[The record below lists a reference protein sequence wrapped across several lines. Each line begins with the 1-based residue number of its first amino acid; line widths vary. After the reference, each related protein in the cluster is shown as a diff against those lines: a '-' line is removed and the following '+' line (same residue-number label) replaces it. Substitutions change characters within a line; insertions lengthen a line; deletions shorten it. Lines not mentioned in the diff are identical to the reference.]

1 MSLGFRRSV
10 ANYLCDV
17 LRIILPESCARW
29 ADALRAEV
37 ALIPRDG
44 EALRFAF
51 GGFCGLAPR
60 IVLAHAQAAFSTLS
74 GSDRPVGDTTAMGS
88 SFNIFHHP
96 RLVGVLSAV
105 IAVILGV
112 AYMAA
117 AGAPLVFP
125 ALNLG
130 ALIIGLV
137 VLALSVRIAPLTGR
151 LAGIGVLAMGV
162 LLLVTSVFGG
172 SFEGARR
179 WLVIGPFFVQTSL
192 LFLPVMI
199 VNFARTRNTLA
210 TAGMVAAAFAIALQ
224 PDRAMAGAL
233 VAGLFGCALHRSDRF
248 VGVALLT
255 AVVAF
260 VVTLLRADTLP
271 AVPYVDK
278 VLYTAFDAH
287 LFAGVAVLVGSALLL
302 APASIARVK
311 NSAEPMVYIV
321 FGLIWFSVILAAAIG
336 NYPTPVVGYGSSAI
350 IGYILSLSALPKHAL
365 FRSRVAVEG
374 ADAQTQKRPQDLKRV
389 TLLSVAGLIT
399 LGQSGAAGGE
409 TIADCVRPKVEKVE
423 IPDTVWRP
431 GPEGE
436 QIPLWPDDVDLQ
448 LPDYDGNPEMI
459 GSGSPLI
466 AGRTWNWATYIARP
480 TITLYPPKAENTGAA
495 LLVLPGGGYRAVA
508 MDLEGTEICDW
519 ITQRGVSCVILKYR
533 TPQGWRKNENGV
545 GERPDVLFALHD
557 AQRAMGLL
565 RHRAANYNIDTDK
578 IGVIGFSAG
587 AHLAA
592 DVSNIHERAYD
603 HVDAADQEPSRP
615 DFSVVMYPGRFLPER
630 RPETDLKLAPW
641 MTISAD
647 APPTLLIHAMNDNVN
662 DIRHSMAYGMALN
675 DAGAPVDMRFYAK
688 GCHAFG
694 LRATPDPITTQWPD
708 QVVQWLR
715 NIGVL

>member
-10 ANYLCDV
+10 ANFLCEA
-17 LRIILPESCARW
+17 LRIVLPNSRARW
-29 ADALRAEV
+29 ADALRAEI
-37 ALIPRDG
+37 ALIPQDG

-51 GGFCGLAPR
+51 GGLFGLAPR
-60 IVLAHAQAAFSTLS
+60 LLLAHLQAAFITISR
-74 GSDRPVGDTTAMGS
+74 SDRSVGDTTAMRS

-105 IAVILGV
+105 IAVVLGV

-117 AGAPLVFP
+117 AGAPLIFP
-125 ALNLG
+125 ILNLG

-151 LAGIGVLAMGV
+151 LAGIGVFAMSV
-162 LLLVTSVFGG
+162 LLLVTSVFGS

-179 WLVIGPFFVQTSL
+179 WLVIGPFFIQTSL
-192 LFLPVMI
+192 LFLPVMV
-199 VNFARTRNTLA
+199 VNFARTRNALA
-210 TAGMVAAAFAIALQ
+210 MAGMVAAAFAVALQ
-224 PDRAMAGAL
+224 PDRAMAGVL

-248 VGVALLT
+248 VGIALLA
-255 AVVAF
+255 AVIAF
-260 VVTLLRADTLP
+260 AVTLLRGDTLP
-271 AVPYVDK
+271 AVPFVDK
-278 VLYTAFDAH
+278 VLYTAFDVH
-287 LFAGVAVLVGSALLL
+287 LFAGVAVLAGSAMLL
-302 APASIARVK
+302 APATIAKLK
-311 NSAEPMVYIV
+311 NSADPMVYIV
-321 FGLIWFSVILAAAIG
+321 FGLIWFAVILAAAIG

-350 IGYILSLSALPKHAL
+350 IGYLLSLSALPKRAL
-365 FRSRVAVEG
+365 YRSRVAVES
-374 ADAQTQKRPQDLKRV
+374 ADVQNQKGPRGLKRV
-389 TLLSVAGLIT
+389 TSLSVAGLLT
-399 LGQSGAAGGE
+399 LGLSSAAGGE
-409 TIADCVRPKVEKVE
+409 TITDCARPKVEKVE
-423 IPDTVWRP
+423 IPNTVWRP
-431 GPEGE
+431 GPAGE

-459 GSGSPLI
+459 GNGSPLI

-480 TITLYPPKAENTGAA
+480 TMTIYPPKAESTGAA

-508 MDLEGTEICDW
+508 MDLEGTEICGW
-519 ITQRGVSCVILKYR
+519 ITQHGVTCVILKYR
-533 TPQGWRKNENGV
+533 TPQGWRKNESGV

-557 AQRAMGLL
+557 AQRAMSLL
-565 RHRAANYNIDTDK
+565 RHRAADYNIDTDR

-603 HVDAADQEPSRP
+603 HVDAADQESSRP

-675 DAGAPVDMRFYAK
+675 DAGASVDMRFYAK

-694 LRATPDPITTQWPD
+694 LRATQDPITTQWPE
-708 QVVQWLR
+708 QVVQWLQ